1 MQSAWHSEQ
10 MSTAI
15 WPLFGLRV
23 ITPRLEL
30 RYVDDDLGAQLADL
44 AAQGIHD
51 PAFMPFSIEWT
62 DAPADR
68 LRPNTM
74 QHYWRCRA
82 ETTPTHWHLPF
93 ATIVDG
99 EVVGTTSLGADD
111 FPTLRTFE
119 SGSWLGR
126 AHQGRGIGREMREAT
141 LHLGFA
147 GFAAACATTSAF
159 DDNGPS
165 LGVTRSLG
173 YEPNGTEP
181 KVRRGQVA
189 TSLRLQM
196 ERDDWQARLRRDDI
210 TIIGLEPCR
219 DMLGLA

>member
-1 MQSAWHSEQ
+1 M
-10 MSTAI
+10 TTNI

-23 ITPRLEL
+23 TTPRLEL

-62 DAPADR
+62 DAPAEQ

-82 ETTPTHWHLPF
+82 ELSPTDWDLSF
-93 ATIVDG
+93 AVVVGG
-99 EVVGTTSLGADD
+99 EVVGATGLAAGH

-119 SGSWLGR
+119 TGSWLGR
-126 AHQGRGIGREMREAT
+126 AHHGRGLGRELREAT

-147 GFAAACATTSAF
+147 GFVAACATTTAF
-159 DDNGPS
+159 DDNAAS

-173 YEPNGTEP
+173 YQPNGEQP
-181 KVRRGQVA
+181 KMRRGTAA
-189 TSLRLQM
+189 TLLRFKLS
-196 ERDDWQARLRRDDI
+196 RDDWHARLRRDDI
-210 TIIGLEPCR
+210 TIDGLDACLPF
-219 DMLGLA
+219 LGLG

>member
-1 MQSAWHSEQ
+1 MNAA
-10 MSTAI
+10 M
-15 WPLFGLRV
+15 WPLFDLRV
-23 ITPRLEL
+23 RTPRLEL

-51 PAFMPFSIEWT
+51 PAFMPFAYEWT

-82 ETTPTHWHLPF
+82 ETTANHWHLPF
-93 ATIVDG
+93 AAIVDG
-99 EVVGTTSLGADD
+99 EVVGTTSLGADR

-119 SGSWLGR
+119 TGSWLGR
-126 AHQGRGIGREMREAT
+126 AHQGRGIGKELRQAA

-147 GFAAACATTSAF
+147 GFGAHEATTSAF
-159 DDNGPS
+159 SDNAAS

-173 YEPNGTEP
+173 YEPNGTAP
-181 KVRRGQVA
+181 KVRRGQA
-189 TSLRLQM
+189 APSLLFRM
-196 ERDDWQARLRRDDI
+196 TADDWQARLRRDDI
-210 TIIGLEPCR
+210 SIDGLEPVLGF
-219 DMLGLA
+219 LGLA

>member
-1 MQSAWHSEQ
+1 MTTS
-10 MSTAI
+10 I

-23 ITPRLEL
+23 TTPRLEL

-51 PAFMPFSIEWT
+51 PAFMPFAFEWT

-82 ETTPTHWHLPF
+82 ETTPTHWHLNF
-93 ATIVDG
+93 AALVDG
-99 EVVGTTSLGADD
+99 EVVGTTSLGADN
-111 FPTLRTFE
+111 FPVLRTFE

-126 AHQGRGIGREMREAT
+126 THQGRGLGREMREAT

-147 GFAAACATTSAF
+147 GLGASRATTSAF
-159 DDNGPS
+159 SDNGPS

-173 YEPNGTEP
+173 YQPNGEQTNR
-181 KVRRGQVA
+181 RRGEAA
-189 TSLRLQM
+189 TTLRFRM
-196 ERDDWQARLRRDDI
+196 ERDDWQARLQRDDI
-210 TIIGLEPCR
+210 TITGLEPCLAL
-219 DMLGLA
+219 LGLS

>member
-1 MQSAWHSEQ
+1 MQSAWHSGV
-10 MSTAI
+10 MSTSV

-30 RYVDDDLGAQLADL
+30 RYVDDHLGAQLADL

-51 PAFMPFSIEWT
+51 PAFMPFAFEWT

-99 EVVGTTSLGADD
+99 EVVGTTSLGADH

-189 TSLRLQM
+189 TSLQFRM
-196 ERDDWQARLRRDDI
+196 PADDWQARVRRDDI
-210 TIIGLEPCR
+210 SIDGLEPV
-219 DMLGLA
+219 LGFLALV

>member
-1 MQSAWHSEQ
+1 

-23 ITPRLEL
+23 TTPRVEL
-30 RYVDDDLGAQLADL
+30 RYVDDDLGAQLAEL

-51 PAFMPFSIEWT
+51 PAFMPFSFEWT

-74 QHYWRCRA
+74 QYYWRCRA
-82 ETTPTHWHLPF
+82 ETTPTHWHLNF

-99 EVVGTTSLGADD
+99 EVVGTTSLGADH

-119 SGSWLGR
+119 TGSWLGR
-126 AHQGRGIGREMREAT
+126 IHQGRGLGRELREAA

-147 GFAAACATTSAF
+147 GFGANRATTSAF
-159 DDNGPS
+159 SDNGPS

-173 YEPNGTEP
+173 YQPNGEQTNL
-181 KVRRGQVA
+181 RRGVA
-189 TSLRLQM
+189 ATTLRFRL
-196 ERDDWQARLRRDDI
+196 ERDDWQTRLRRDDI
-210 TIIGLEPCR
+210 TITGLEPCR
-219 DMLGLA
+219 TMLGLS